1 MGQTTTVSTSRKV
14 QGMDQKTEIL
24 FLTLK
29 TTEMKSVRPN
39 DLSLMRNLQRQGLL
53 VEKRIAN
60 DIKELHEIALTFM
73 SSSQTSPFV
82 VFSSDDELYEVARSN
97 LTIEQKKSILPVRK
111 ETAFKVLGSKVG
123 FIEFCRENSIPHPQT
138 QVIKFKDQLSN
149 LERFLV
155 GEQRQPGNNPVHVQ
169 ANKMADVIIENGLS
183 KMDEVWAM
191 EQSLYFPGLYSGTT
205 DLVGVYQGQPAICD
219 HKQTNKPKKAEWVE
233 DYYIQLVAYIL
244 AHNEVYKTD
253 MKRGVIF
260 MCSRD
265 FQYQQFDLT
274 PDNFNKYQ
282 DLWLTKV
289 EEYYS
294 LSR

>member
-1 MGQTTTVSTSRKV
+1 MNTISPPPFVERFQYKNCVQINDPITRKRVYQTPDGESLPSVTT
-14 QGMDQKTEIL
+14 IL
-24 FLTLK
+24 SATKDMTHLNEWK
-29 TTEMKSVRPN
+29 NRIGHAKAQQITTEAAGV
-39 DLSLMRNLQRQGLL
+39 G
-53 VEKRIAN
+53 
-60 DIKELHEIALTFM
+60 
-73 SSSQTSPFV
+73 
-82 VFSSDDELYEVARSN
+82 
-97 LTIEQKKSILPVRK
+97 
-111 ETAFKVLGSKVG
+111 TAM
-123 FIEFCRENSIPHPQT
+123 HA
-138 QVIKFKDQLSN
+138 N

-260 MCSRD
+260 MCSRA
-265 FQYQQFDLT
+265 FEYQQFDLT

-282 DLWLTKV
+282 DMWLTKV

>member
-1 MGQTTTVSTSRKV
+1 MTTIIQPPPFVERFQYKNCQQVNDPITRKRV
-14 QGMDQKTEIL
+14 YLTPDGESLPSVTTIL
-24 FLTLK
+24 SATKDMTHLNEWK
-29 TTEMKSVRPN
+29 NRIGHAKAQQITTEAAGV
-39 DLSLMRNLQRQGLL
+39 G
-53 VEKRIAN
+53 
-60 DIKELHEIALTFM
+60 
-73 SSSQTSPFV
+73 
-82 VFSSDDELYEVARSN
+82 
-97 LTIEQKKSILPVRK
+97 
-111 ETAFKVLGSKVG
+111 TAM
-123 FIEFCRENSIPHPQT
+123 HA
-138 QVIKFKDQLSN
+138 N

-282 DLWLTKV
+282 DMWLTKV